1 MVKGKNTMDMVKSW
15 IPIIGVVIALG
26 GGFIKYGEIK
36 TQLKALSEQAGP
48 DLTPLAQQIGEVK
61 KGVNNNQQTIT
72 INTEDMLENA
82 GEIKVLQKEIELL
95 KLQIEEIKV
104 STSNPLSQ

>member
-36 TQLKALSEQAGP
+36 TQLQALSNIKQEKVNLA
-48 DLTPLAQQIGEVK
+48 PLDK
-61 KGVNNNQQTIT
+61 KITDNGQKIADNNKSSAVNAT
-72 INTEDMLENA
+72 
-82 GEIKVLQKEIELL
+82 EIELL

-104 STSNPLSQ
+104 STSNPLSTQ

>member
-36 TQLKALSEQAGP
+36 TQLRALSEISAP
-48 DLTPLAQQIGEVK
+48 DLTPLAADIGNTK
-61 KGVNNNQQTIT
+61 DSIAVNQTNI
-72 INTEDMLENA
+72 A
-82 GEIKVLQKEIELL
+82 VLSKEIELL
-95 KLQIEEIKV
+95 KIQLEEIKV
-104 STSNPLSQ
+104 STSNPLAN

>member
-36 TQLKALSEQAGP
+36 TQLQALSNIKQEKVNLA
-48 DLTPLAQQIGEVK
+48 PLDK
-61 KGVNNNQQTIT
+61 KITDNGQKIANNNKSSA
-72 INTEDMLENA
+72 INAT
-82 GEIKVLQKEIELL
+82 EIELL

-104 STSNPLSQ
+104 STSNPLSTQ

>member
-36 TQLKALSEQAGP
+36 TQLKALSNIKQVKV
-48 DLTPLAQQIGEVK
+48 DLAPLDK
-61 KGVNNNQQTIT
+61 KITDNGQKIADNSKSSAVNAT
-72 INTEDMLENA
+72 
-82 GEIKVLQKEIELL
+82 EIELL

-104 STSNPLSQ
+104 STSNPLSTQ

>member
-36 TQLKALSEQAGP
+36 TQLQALSNIKQEKV
-48 DLTPLAQQIGEVK
+48 DLAPLDK
-61 KGVNNNQQTIT
+61 KITDNGQKIADNSKSSAVNAT
-72 INTEDMLENA
+72 
-82 GEIKVLQKEIELL
+82 EIELL
-95 KLQIEEIKV
+95 KIQIEEIKV
-104 STSNPLSQ
+104 STSNPLSTQ

>member
-36 TQLKALSEQAGP
+36 TQLKALS
-48 DLTPLAQQIGEVK
+48 
-61 KGVNNNQQTIT
+61 N
-72 INTEDMLENA
+72 
-82 GEIKVLQKEIELL
+82 IKQE
-95 KLQIEEIKV
+95 
-104 STSNPLSQ
+104 

>member
-36 TQLKALSEQAGP
+36 TQLIALSEKSGP
-48 DLTPLAQQIGEVK
+48 DLTPIAKIIGDNQKNISTNISGISDNEQ
-61 KGVNNNQQTIT
+61 GVAV
-72 INTEDMLENA
+72 LE
-82 GEIKVLQKEIELL
+82 KEIELL
-95 KLQIEEIKV
+95 KIQIEEIKV
-104 STSNPLSQ
+104 STDNPLSTN

>member
-36 TQLKALSEQAGP
+36 TQLQALSNIKQEKVNLA
-48 DLTPLAQQIGEVK
+48 PLDK
-61 KGVNNNQQTIT
+61 KITNNGQKIADNNKSSA
-72 INTEDMLENA
+72 INAT
-82 GEIKVLQKEIELL
+82 EIELL

-104 STSNPLSQ
+104 STSNPLSTQ

>member
-36 TQLKALSEQAGP
+36 TQLKALSNIKQEKVN
-48 DLTPLAQQIGEVK
+48 LEPLDK
-61 KGVNNNQQTIT
+61 KITDYGQKIADNNKSSAVNAT
-72 INTEDMLENA
+72 
-82 GEIKVLQKEIELL
+82 EIELL

-104 STSNPLSQ
+104 NTSNPLSTQ

>member
-36 TQLKALSEQAGP
+36 TQLEALSNIKQEKVN
-48 DLTPLAQQIGEVK
+48 LVPLDK
-61 KGVNNNQQTIT
+61 KITDNGQKIADNNKSSAVNAT
-72 INTEDMLENA
+72 
-82 GEIKVLQKEIELL
+82 EIELL
-95 KLQIEEIKV
+95 KIQIEEIKIN
-104 STSNPLSQ
+104 TSNPLSTP

>member
-36 TQLKALSEQAGP
+36 TQLRALSEISAP
-48 DLTPLAQQIGEVK
+48 DLTPLAADIGNTK
-61 KGVNNNQQTIT
+61 DSIAVNQTNI
-72 INTEDMLENA
+72 A
-82 GEIKVLQKEIELL
+82 VLSKEIELL
-95 KLQIEEIKV
+95 KIQLEEIKV
-104 STSNPLSQ
+104 NTSNPLSTN

>member
-36 TQLKALSEQAGP
+36 TQLQALSE
-48 DLTPLAQQIGEVK
+48 
-61 KGVNNNQQTIT
+61 NQGAS
-72 INTEDMLENA
+72 MSFLS
-82 GEIKVLQKEIELL
+82 LMYLL
-95 KLQIEEIKV
+95 I
-104 STSNPLSQ
+104 S